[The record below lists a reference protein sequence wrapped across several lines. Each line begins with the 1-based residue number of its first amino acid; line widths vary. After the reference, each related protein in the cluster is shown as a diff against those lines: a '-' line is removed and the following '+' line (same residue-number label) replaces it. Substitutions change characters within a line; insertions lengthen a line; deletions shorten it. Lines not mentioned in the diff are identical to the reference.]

1 MAESTDKPRSSKLP
15 WVLWCFTLLAVA
27 AGAYLAW
34 GRVGDEARQRDAAL
48 QAADEAA
55 GRARTE
61 KVRADALQQ
70 KLDDAEKERAALA
83 DKADELSSTLEA
95 KEAELKRLT
104 ATYEALEDKMKEEIK
119 KGDIRL
125 SQSGGRIQVDLVDK
139 ILFDSAKA
147 EVTPRGAEV
156 LARLGAVLASMEER
170 QIQVSG
176 HTDDSPITLP
186 DLQAKFP
193 SNWELSAAR
202 AVNVVR
208 FLAESA
214 KVPPGRLIAAGHGQ
228 YHPIATNATPKG
240 RALNRRIELL
250 LLPALEARKAGPL
263 PAPDAGPKKGGK

>member
-1 MAESTDKPRSSKLP
+1 MAESTERPRSSKAP
-15 WVLWCFTLLAVA
+15 WVLWIVTLLAVA

-34 GRVGDEARQRDAAL
+34 GRLGDEARQRDAAL

-83 DKADELSSTLEA
+83 NKADELSSTLEA

-156 LARLGAVLASMEER
+156 LTRLGAVLASMEER

-186 DLQAKFP
+186 ELQAKFP
-193 SNWELSAAR
+193 TNWELSAAR

-208 FLAESA
+208 FLTESA

-228 YHPIATNATPKG
+228 YHPIAANATPKG

-263 PAPDAGPKKGGK
+263 PAPDAGVKKGGK